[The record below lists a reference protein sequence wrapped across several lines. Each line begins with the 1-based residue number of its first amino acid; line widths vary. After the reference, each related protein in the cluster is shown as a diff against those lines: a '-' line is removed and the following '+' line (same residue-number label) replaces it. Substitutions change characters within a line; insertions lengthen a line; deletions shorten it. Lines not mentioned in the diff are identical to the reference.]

1 MKLSLFGLMECSGLA
16 PQCPGLWG
24 LEGEA
29 RCLASSPAVT
39 WRPSCCSSGVWLVTK
54 TMWAGRVCAYRPH
67 QEVELGFLLLGS

>member
-1 MKLSLFGLMECSGLA
+1 M
-16 PQCPGLWG
+16 
-24 LEGEA
+24 EGEA

-54 TMWAGRVCAYRPH
+54 TTWAGRVCAYRPH